1 MSIKNDC
8 IFTLLNN
15 LIMLKVKLFAIMA
28 LGIISVSCK
37 DDENT
42 IKNLFSI
49 ENPTI
54 KPILKLEESI
64 DLVLQNKENKTID
77 SVVYYINDKKI
88 GSVKGNEKVPFALSN
103 QKLGNQTI
111 KALVYFEG
119 QNIDIVTGFSIYAS
133 AEPKI
138 LNYKIVNT
146 YPHDINAYTQG
157 FEFYNGVLLEG
168 TGQYREST
176 LRKTDYKTGKV
187 TEQIKL
193 EDKYFGE
200 GITVLNDKIYQLT
213 WREKTGFVY
222 DAKTFKLEKT
232 FSFDTEGWGI
242 TNDGEKLYMSDG
254 SEKIYILNP
263 ETLKVEDFI
272 GVYTNSAKIEAVNE
286 MEWVNGKI
294 WANIYQKDAIAV
306 INPKTGAIENVIN
319 FGELR
324 SKVTKHEELDA
335 FNGIAYNPTTKTYFV
350 TGKNWD
356 KTFEITVE

>member
-1 MSIKNDC
+1 
-8 IFTLLNN
+8 
-15 LIMLKVKLFAIMA
+15 MLKVKLFAFIV
-28 LGIISVSCK
+28 LGVISTSCK
-37 DDENT
+37 DDENAL
-42 IKNLFSI
+42 KNLFSL
-49 ENPTI
+49 ENSTI

-77 SVVYYINDKKI
+77 SVIYYINEVKI
-88 GSVKGNEKVPFALSN
+88 GSVKGNEKLPFALKN

-119 QNIDIVTGFSIYAS
+119 QNIDLVSGFSIYAS
-133 AEPKI
+133 TEPKI

-176 LRKTDYKTGKV
+176 LRKTDFKTGKV
-187 TEQIKL
+187 IEQIKL

-200 GITVLNDKIYQLT
+200 GITVLKDKIYQLT
-213 WREKTGFVY
+213 WQEKTGFVY

-232 FSFDTEGWGI
+232 FSFETEGWGI

-254 SEKIYILNP
+254 TEKIYILNP
-263 ETLKVEDFI
+263 ESLKVEDFI
-272 GVYTNSAKIEAVNE
+272 NVYTSGSKIDSINE
-286 MEWVNGKI
+286 MEWINGKI
-294 WANIYQKDAIAV
+294 WANIYQKDVIAI
-306 INPKTGAIENVIN
+306 INPKTGTVEHVIN
-319 FGELR
+319 CSELK
-324 SKVTKHEELDA
+324 SKVTQHPEIDA

-356 KTFEITVE
+356 KTFELTIE

>member
-1 MSIKNDC
+1 
-8 IFTLLNN
+8 
-15 LIMLKVKLFAIMA
+15 MLKVKLFAFIV
-28 LGIISVSCK
+28 LGVISTSCK
-37 DDENT
+37 DDENAL
-42 IKNLFSI
+42 KNLFSL
-49 ENPTI
+49 ENYTI

-77 SVVYYINDKKI
+77 SVIYYINEVKI
-88 GSVKGNEKVPFALSN
+88 GSVKGNEKLPFALKN

-119 QNIDIVTGFSIYAS
+119 QNIDLVSGFSIYAS
-133 AEPKI
+133 TEPKI

-176 LRKTDYKTGKV
+176 LRKTDFKTGKV
-187 TEQIKL
+187 IEQIKL

-200 GITVLNDKIYQLT
+200 GITVLKDKIYQLT
-213 WREKTGFVY
+213 WQEKTGFVY

-232 FSFDTEGWGI
+232 FSFETEGWGI

-254 SEKIYILNP
+254 TEKIYILNP
-263 ETLKVEDFI
+263 ESLKVEDFI
-272 GVYTNSAKIEAVNE
+272 NVYTSGSKIDSINE
-286 MEWVNGKI
+286 MEWINGKI
-294 WANIYQKDAIAV
+294 WANIYQKDVIAI
-306 INPKTGAIENVIN
+306 INPKTGTVEHVIN
-319 FGELR
+319 CSELK
-324 SKVTKHEELDA
+324 SKVTQHPEIDA

-356 KTFEITVE
+356 KTFELTIE

>member
-1 MSIKNDC
+1 
-8 IFTLLNN
+8 
-15 LIMLKVKLFAIMA
+15 MLKVKLFAFIV
-28 LGIISVSCK
+28 LGVISISCK
-37 DDENT
+37 EDENAL
-42 IKNLFSI
+42 KNLFSL
-49 ENPTI
+49 ENSTI

-77 SVVYYINDKKI
+77 SVIYYINEVKI
-88 GSVKGNEKVPFALSN
+88 GAVKGNEKLPFALKN

-119 QNIDIVTGFSIYAS
+119 QNIDLVSGFSIYAS
-133 AEPKI
+133 TEPKI

-176 LRKTDYKTGKV
+176 LRKTDFKTGKV
-187 TEQIKL
+187 IEQIKL

-200 GITVLNDKIYQLT
+200 GITVLKDKIYQLT
-213 WREKTGFVY
+213 WQEKIGFVY

-232 FSFDTEGWGI
+232 FSFETEGWGI

-254 SEKIYILNP
+254 TEKIYILNP
-263 ETLKVEDFI
+263 ESLKVEDYI
-272 GVYTNSAKIEAVNE
+272 NVYTSGAKIEAVNE

-306 INPKTGAIENVIN
+306 INPKTGAVENVIN
-319 FGELR
+319 CGKLR
-324 SKVTKHEELDA
+324 GKVTQHPEIDA
-335 FNGIAYNPTTKTYFV
+335 FNGIAYNPITKTYFV

-356 KTFEITVE
+356 KTFELTIE

>member
-1 MSIKNDC
+1 
-8 IFTLLNN
+8 
-15 LIMLKVKLFAIMA
+15 MLKVKLFAFIV
-28 LGIISVSCK
+28 LGVISTSCK
-37 DDENT
+37 DDENAL
-42 IKNLFSI
+42 KNLFSL
-49 ENPTI
+49 ENSTI

-77 SVVYYINDKKI
+77 SVIYYINEVKI
-88 GSVKGNEKVPFALSN
+88 GSVKGNEKLLFALKN

-119 QNIDIVTGFSIYAS
+119 QNIDLVSGFSIYAS
-133 AEPKI
+133 TEPKI

-176 LRKTDYKTGKV
+176 LRKTDFKTGKV
-187 TEQIKL
+187 IEQIKL

-200 GITVLNDKIYQLT
+200 GITVLKDKIYQLT
-213 WREKTGFVY
+213 WQEKTGFVY

-232 FSFDTEGWGI
+232 FSFETEGWGI

-254 SEKIYILNP
+254 TEKIYILNP
-263 ETLKVEDFI
+263 ESLKVEDFI
-272 GVYTNSAKIEAVNE
+272 NVYTSGSKIDSINE
-286 MEWVNGKI
+286 MEWINGKI
-294 WANIYQKDAIAV
+294 WANIYQKDVIAI
-306 INPKTGAIENVIN
+306 INPKTGTVEHVIN
-319 FGELR
+319 CSELK
-324 SKVTKHEELDA
+324 SKVTQHPEIDA

-356 KTFEITVE
+356 KTFELTIE

>member
-1 MSIKNDC
+1 
-8 IFTLLNN
+8 
-15 LIMLKVKLFAIMA
+15 MLKVKLFAFIV
-28 LGIISVSCK
+28 LGVISTSCK
-37 DDENT
+37 DDENAL
-42 IKNLFSI
+42 KNLFSI

-77 SVVYYINDKKI
+77 SVVYYINEVKI
-88 GSVKGNEKVPFALSN
+88 GSVKGNEKLPFALNN

-119 QNIDIVTGFSIYAS
+119 QNIDITSGFSIYAS

-168 TGQYREST
+168 TGQYKEST

-193 EDKYFGE
+193 EDKFFGE
-200 GITVLNDKIYQLT
+200 GITVLKDKIYQLT

-263 ETLKVEDFI
+263 ETFKVEDHI
-272 GVYTNSAKIEAVNE
+272 NVYTNGAKIEAVNE
-286 MEWVNGKI
+286 MEWINGKI

-306 INPKTGAIENVIN
+306 INPKTGA
-319 FGELR
+319 
-324 SKVTKHEELDA
+324 VTTS
-335 FNGIAYNPTTKTYFV
+335 IASDRLHHLLT
-350 TGKNWD
+350 
-356 KTFEITVE
+356 E

>member
-1 MSIKNDC
+1 
-8 IFTLLNN
+8 
-15 LIMLKVKLFAIMA
+15 MLKVKLFAFIV
-28 LGIISVSCK
+28 LGIISTSCK
-37 DDENT
+37 EDENAL
-42 IKNLFSI
+42 KNLFSI

-77 SVVYYINDKKI
+77 SVVYYINEVKI
-88 GSVKGNEKVPFALSN
+88 GSVKGNEKLPFALNN

-119 QNIDIVTGFSIYAS
+119 QNIDITSGFSIYAS

-157 FEFYNGVLLEG
+157 FEFYHGVLFEG
-168 TGQYREST
+168 TGQRGEST
-176 LRKTDYKTGKV
+176 LRKTDYKTGNV
-187 TEQIKL
+187 IEQIKL

-200 GITVLNDKIYQLT
+200 GITVLKDKIYQLT
-213 WREKTGFVY
+213 WQEKTGFVY

-232 FSFDTEGWGI
+232 FSFETEGWGI

-254 SEKIYILNP
+254 TEKIYILNP
-263 ETLKVEDFI
+263 ETLKVEDYI
-272 GVYTNSAKIEAVNE
+272 NVYTNGAKIEAVNE
-286 MEWVNGKI
+286 LEWVNGKI
-294 WANIYQKDAIAV
+294 WANIYQKDVIAI
-306 INPKTGAIENVIN
+306 INPKTGAVENVIN
-319 FGELR
+319 CSELK
-324 SKVTKHEELDA
+324 SKVTQHPEIDY
-335 FNGIAYNPTTKTYFV
+335 FNGIAYNPVTKTYFV